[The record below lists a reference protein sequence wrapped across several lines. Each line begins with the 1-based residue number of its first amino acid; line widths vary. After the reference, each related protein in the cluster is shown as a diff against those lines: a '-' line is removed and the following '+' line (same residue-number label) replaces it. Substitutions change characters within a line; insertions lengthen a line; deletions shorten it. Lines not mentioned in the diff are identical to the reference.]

1 MKRHL
6 TQLVTDDLHL
16 GPGQRISP
24 RQSGGAYGGKPVAP
38 TGTVWRLEGG
48 SMALGGGS
56 MALTEGSMA
65 SIK

>member
-6 TQLVTDDLHL
+6 TQLVTDGLHL

-24 RQSGGAYGGKPVAP
+24 RQSGAYGGKPVAP
-38 TGTVWRLEGG
+38 TGAAWRLE
-48 SMALGGGS
+48 GGS

-65 SIK
+65 SRK